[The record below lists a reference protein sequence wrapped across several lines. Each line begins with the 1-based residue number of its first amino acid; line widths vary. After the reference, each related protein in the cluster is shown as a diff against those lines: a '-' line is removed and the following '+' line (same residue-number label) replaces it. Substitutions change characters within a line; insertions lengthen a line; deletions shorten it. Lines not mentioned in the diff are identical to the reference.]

1 MDEFL
6 KRIVDEYGDRSISI
20 TLNDLGMIM
29 GRNITKV
36 VSIDDLMTS
45 NAEELAVH
53 VALLELLIKF
63 CSSLMEDMIDS
74 DKLEIED
81 DTNGGK
87 T

>member
-45 NAEELAVH
+45 NTEELAVH

>member
-36 VSIDDLMTS
+36 VSIEDLMTS
-45 NAEELAVH
+45 DAEELAVH

>member
-74 DKLEIED
+74 DKLEIDD